1 MEFLTE
7 YGVFLLKVIT
17 IALAITVPLLIIIG
31 SSKSKTPSKGSL
43 VVKNLSKKYED
54 MGTAI
59 RSSQLNP
66 KELKKYNKEVQK
78 KKKSDD
84 KKPSKDD
91 SVYVLNFNGDIQASE
106 VTKLKHEINA
116 ILLSGTKCKEVVIK
130 VESGGG
136 SAYALSLIHI

>member
-1 MEFLTE
+1 MEFLAD

-17 IALAITVPLLIIIG
+17 IALAITIPLLIIIG

-66 KELKKYNKEVQK
+66 KELKKYNKDYKYIIKGEEGHGFRRETARLELFQ
-78 KKKSDD
+78 D
-84 KKPSKDD
+84 
-91 SVYVLNFNGDIQASE
+91 YEEFLTEHLN
-106 VTKLKHEINA
+106 
-116 ILLSGTKCKEVVIK
+116 
-130 VESGGG
+130 
-136 SAYALSLIHI
+136 